1 MVIPKSASP
10 DQSRPMASA
19 IGSPSVETV
28 PLAILNDGR
37 KRDEISVWRTWRY
50 LYNEWSIFPPLVKQ
64 TLPFRRDEQQIAT
77 LVKNVRWEE
86 ETTDNFDRFM
96 DLLRRYVGVGIEE
109 LTPTMINEFVKKI
122 IVHEAD
128 NSTGNHVQQVE
139 IIFNFIGDLDL
150 PAVNKPITVTKGFN
164 EKPRDRNRSR
174 GDSENRFFI
183 RIYPPDSFPGAPNP
197 LKTRTEALLLCLF
210 PASSDLLAFPEM
222 KKRPLSQFAA

>member
-1 MVIPKSASP
+1 M
-10 DQSRPMASA
+10 
-19 IGSPSVETV
+19 
-28 PLAILNDGR
+28 
-37 KRDEISVWRTWRY
+37 
-50 LYNEWSIFPPLVKQ
+50 
-64 TLPFRRDEQQIAT
+64 PFRRDEQQIAT
-77 LVKNVRWEE
+77 LVQNVRWEE

-150 PAVNKPITVTKGFN
+150 PAVNKPITVIKGFN

-174 GDSENRFFI
+174 GESENKVLYSHLPTGQFSGR
-183 RIYPPDSFPGAPNP
+183 S
-197 LKTRTEALLLCLF
+197 E
-210 PASSDLLAFPEM
+210 SPEN
-222 KKRPLSQFAA
+222 QN